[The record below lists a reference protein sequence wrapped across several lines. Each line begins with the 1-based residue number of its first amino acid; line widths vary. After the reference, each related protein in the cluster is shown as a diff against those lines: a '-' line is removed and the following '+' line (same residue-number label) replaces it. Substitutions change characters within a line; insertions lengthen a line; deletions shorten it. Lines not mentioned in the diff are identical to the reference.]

1 MDLSSPDIFPQIVIS
16 LLIVATIYIAYM
28 VVETFYRSYL
38 GYSKV
43 RIPIY
48 PYTGSSTKSIVVKQ
62 DPNTPGSKTLNLS
75 ENQLTGI
82 EFSYSFFLYVSEDTD
97 DNTAGWK
104 TVFYKG
110 YESGPFPLQGP
121 GVYISS
127 TSTVQKVG
135 SNVIQNTPAPT
146 LRVVMNSYD
155 KWFNKVD
162 VNQIPFNKW
171 MHIAIV
177 LRKNT
182 LEVYVNGNLANKLT
196 FDGTLPYQNYQ
207 PLNIFSNN
215 KTLPTEFR
223 SADSSNVKRGI
234 PVGDNFIING
244 KFTGYLSNLY
254 YFSYAMTYS
263 EIQGMLNMGP
273 SSEFSQES
281 MDKPPYLIDS
291 WWTQRKA

>member
-16 LLIVATIYIAYM
+16 LLIVATIFIAYM
-28 VVETFYRSYL
+28 VVETLYRSYL

-48 PYTGSSTKSIVVKQ
+48 PYTGSSTKAIIVRQ
-62 DPNTPGSKTLNLS
+62 DPNNPANKTLNLS

-82 EFSYSFFLYVSEDTD
+82 EFSYSFFLYISDDTD
-97 DNTAGWK
+97 DNKEGWK

-127 TSTVQKVG
+127 KSEATG
-135 SNVIQNTPAPT
+135 APT

-162 VNQIPFNKW
+162 VKQIPYNKW

-177 LRKNT
+177 LRSNT
-182 LEVYVNGNLANKLT
+182 LEVYVNGNLANKLS

-215 KTLPTEFR
+215 KTSPSITGATDFNSTTGSL
-223 SADSSNVKRGI
+223 KRNI
-234 PVGDNFIING
+234 PAGDNFIING

-291 WWTQRKA
+291 WWTQRKG